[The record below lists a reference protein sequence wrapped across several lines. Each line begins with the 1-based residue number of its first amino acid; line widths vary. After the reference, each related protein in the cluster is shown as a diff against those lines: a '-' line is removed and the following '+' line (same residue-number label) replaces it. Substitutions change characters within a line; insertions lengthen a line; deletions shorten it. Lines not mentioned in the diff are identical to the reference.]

1 MKLYNLDNSPFAARV
16 RIQIRHKKLPVA
28 IIEPPIPLRTE
39 HFKDSFPLGKIP
51 ILELENG
58 STICES
64 TVILDYL
71 ESLFPSPAL
80 KPENLLEN
88 AYNGILIRYA
98 DNHLTSALSP
108 LFSDFFSQVGANEG
122 TIKKLQHLRDEIAK
136 LERLL
141 NQLPEHD
148 QREMQTGDICLST
161 HLFYALEMASWNG
174 EDELIS
180 DTPVVQSWWQWV
192 GGFQAVS
199 DTINEMAKAHES
211 LANRLIESSS

>member
-1 MKLYNLDNSPFAARV
+1 M
-16 RIQIRHKKLPVA
+16 
-28 IIEPPIPLRTE
+28 E
-39 HFKDSFPLGKIP
+39 
-51 ILELENG
+51 
-58 STICES
+58 
-64 TVILDYL
+64 
-71 ESLFPSPAL
+71 
-80 KPENLLEN
+80 
-88 AYNGILIRYA
+88 
-98 DNHLTSALSP
+98 
-108 LFSDFFSQVGANEG
+108 ANEG
-122 TIKKLQHLRDEIAK
+122 TITKLQHLRDEIAK

-141 NQLPEHD
+141 HQLPEHD

-192 GGFQAVS
+192 RGFQAVS